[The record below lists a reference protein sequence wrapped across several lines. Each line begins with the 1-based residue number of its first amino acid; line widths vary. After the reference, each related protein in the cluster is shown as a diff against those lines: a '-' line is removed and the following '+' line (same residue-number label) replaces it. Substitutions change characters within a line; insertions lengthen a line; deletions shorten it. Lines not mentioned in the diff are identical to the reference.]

1 MRLNKLFISKLV
13 VLLGLVVLL
22 SPSTI
27 VVKAQT
33 AQDQILQGIDEACSG
48 GACADDG
55 GKIDSTVQTV
65 VNILSLVVGAVA
77 VVMIVVGG
85 LKYVSS
91 QGDSSAVSS
100 AKNTVI
106 YAVVGLIIVAM
117 AQIIVAFVVQRSTD
131 TSSGSG
137 ATSPNPTSTT
147 SPGGRDGPR

>member
-1 MRLNKLFISKLV
+1 MKNILRTSVTTIIWLS
-13 VLLGLVVLL
+13 LLLL
-22 SPSTI
+22 PMYSSQI
-27 VVKAQT
+27 AT
-33 AQDQILQGIDEACSG
+33 AQNAEDLILSGIDEACSG